1 MSVFLLVLPD
11 FLLIGLGW
19 LLLNRRLFSGE
30 FFKGAEKL
38 VYFVLFPALL
48 FHSITQTPLSLS
60 GTYAL
65 LQATIGVM
73 LFGIAMAWLA
83 VPVLR
88 PDPVAHA
95 SLAQCAYRFNT
106 YMGLSLAGSLA
117 GTSGQTIMAVLVG
130 FAVPIANVAAVHAL
144 ARQNGGRIMREI
156 VQNPLIVATVLA
168 LLCNFLRVPI
178 PNVIDVTLGRLGSC
192 AIAIGL
198 ICVGATL
205 SLQGVRDSGK
215 LMGWTITLRLM
226 VLPLAALFI
235 GWILNLSPTERQILL
250 LFGALPTASS
260 AYVLA
265 ARMGGNGR
273 LVAVTMSISTLLSAL
288 TIPFWLMIES
298 AIR

>member
-1 MSVFLLVLPD
+1 
-11 FLLIGLGW
+11 
-19 LLLNRRLFSGE
+19 
-30 FFKGAEKL
+30 
-38 VYFVLFPALL
+38 
-48 FHSITQTPLSLS
+48 
-60 GTYAL
+60 
-65 LQATIGVM
+65 
-73 LFGIAMAWLA
+73 
-83 VPVLR
+83 
-88 PDPVAHA
+88 
-95 SLAQCAYRFNT
+95 
-106 YMGLSLAGSLA
+106 
-117 GTSGQTIMAVLVG
+117 
-130 FAVPIANVAAVHAL
+130 

-178 PNVIDVTLGRLGSC
+178 PNAIDVTLGRLGSC

-235 GWILNLSPTERQILL
+235 GWILDLSPTERQILL

-265 ARMGGNGR
+265 ARMGGNG
-273 LVAVTMSISTLLSAL
+273 
-288 TIPFWLMIES
+288 
-298 AIR
+298 